1 MIEYILI
8 KMPEK
13 EEPMYTNSLK
23 VFAGMNIEEYLY
35 NLKFEE
41 ISEKMAEAKKKR
53 MKNLLIITAIVVII
67 GGVAAIAYFTFF
79 S

>member
-1 MIEYILI
+1 
-8 KMPEK
+8 MPEK

-41 ISEKMAEAKKKR
+41 ISSKIAATKRQRNKKVFIYGGA
-53 MKNLLIITAIVVII
+53 LVVII
-67 GGVAAIAYFTFF
+67 GAIAALYLLGMLEF
-79 S
+79 